1 MNILRPTE
9 LSEVLAIQSPRLMPR
24 PIPLT
29 SRLIGGGSV
38 LLFVA
43 LVAQAFVRQSLAI
56 WSVGIA
62 YILYDTALLAF
73 TAWQIWPLGRGLTPA
88 RAGGVRPSV
97 AVIVAARN
105 EAAVIGTTLAAL
117 VAQN

>member
-1 MNILRPTE
+1 
-9 LSEVLAIQSPRLMPR
+9 MPR
-24 PIPLT
+24 RIPLA
-29 SRLIGGGSV
+29 SRLIGAGSV

-43 LVAQAFVRQSLAI
+43 LVAQAFVQRSLGI

-73 TAWQIWPLGRGLTPA
+73 TAWKIWPLGRQPA
-88 RAGGVRPSV
+88 PSPAGGARPSFG
-97 AVIVAARN
+97 VIIAARN

-117 VAQN
+117 VAQNDPPDQIL